1 MPCRSILLCALL
13 IIAGSGQAATVLQV
27 EVANYV
33 FYVPDGSPQA
43 LWYTQP
49 QVTQTPPFGAFS
61 YFVGIG
67 DIVAING
74 KPARGT
80 YIQRAV
86 GINSAPSPTAGQLIA
101 DVARGNLSD
110 ILFDL
115 ETADG
120 RLVGSIMG
128 VGFLAT
134 TPPPGAPTFAT
145 QFTAAVTGGT
155 GAFQG
160 VRGQI
165 SAGANPA
172 PGRGASV
179 TEDPTLR
186 RTLGGGGRLFLFQ
199 FTASALPQVAVTSAG
214 PAVFHADFTPVNAQS
229 PAHPGEVLIATA
241 VNLGPTRPG
250 VDDGQTFP
258 QSPLQE
264 VNSPVEVSVDGV
276 IAEAINK
283 VGLPGT
289 QDRYRV
295 DFRIP
300 SGAKSGPVAVQ
311 LTAAWITGPP
321 VTIPIQ

>member
-1 MPCRSILLCALL
+1 
-13 IIAGSGQAATVLQV
+13 
-27 EVANYV
+27 V
-33 FYVPDGSPQA
+33 FYVPDGSAQ
-43 LWYTQP
+43 TQWFTQS
-49 QVTQTPPFGAFS
+49 QVTQTPPFGTFS
-61 YFVGIG
+61 YFIGIG

-86 GINSAPSPTAGQLIA
+86 NINSAPNPMAGELIA
-101 DVARGNLSD
+101 DTARGNLSD

-115 ETADG
+115 QTPGG

-128 VGFLAT
+128 VGFLGFVVA
-134 TPPPGAPTFAT
+134 PPPGAPPSAV

-165 SAGANPA
+165 SAGPNPT

-179 TEDPTLR
+179 TEDPRLR

-199 FTASALPQVAVTSAG
+199 ITPPALPQIAVTSAG

-229 PAHPGEVLIATA
+229 PAHPGETLIATA
-241 VNLGPTRPG
+241 INLGPTLPG
-250 VDDGQTFP
+250 IDDGQPFP

-264 VNSPVEVSVDGV
+264 VNSPVEVSVGG
-276 IAEAINK
+276 AMTETLNK

-289 QDRYRV
+289 LDRYRV
-295 DFRIP
+295 DFRVP
-300 SGAKSGPVAVQ
+300 SGAKPGLTAVQ
-311 LTAAWITGPP
+311 LAAAWITGPAVMIP
-321 VTIPIQ
+321 VQ